1 MKSKFFLLLTM
12 LLIICCQ
19 NHTECI
25 VRQWLGK
32 TITLDVKPE
41 MIAIGR
47 QPNNTRIGFLRV
59 ELC

>member
-1 MKSKFFLLLTM
+1 MKSKFLLLTM

-47 QPNNTRIGFLRV
+47 QPIILESDFV
-59 ELC
+59 C